1 MNRRGKPMRLVLL
14 AVLTAAAALAAAP
27 ADAASKKRV
36 AVESSR
42 VPQGRTVAR
51 RAPTRITVTGRSYL
65 DPGTEVYPNSQSYR
79 DYVFS
84 PLYQSPSQVT
94 DPTLSRSSLPPP
106 LWIPSYH
113 MPSWGD

>member
-1 MNRRGKPMRLVLL
+1 MRLVLL
-14 AVLTAAAALAAAP
+14 AVLTAAAAALAAAP

-42 VPQGRTVAR
+42 VAPGRTVVR
-51 RAPTRITVTGRSYL
+51 RAPTRVTVTGRSYL
-65 DPGTEVYPNSQSYR
+65 DPGTEVFPNSQSYR

-84 PLYQSPSQVT
+84 PLYQSPSQVA